1 MSRRPKAPGFRLQD
15 DTGEWV
21 SLEELRG
28 ERVVLFF
35 YPKDRSAGCTVE
47 VCEFRD
53 HFPRFEAHGVRV
65 FGISPDSV
73 RKHARFRSEQA
84 LPYPLLSDPDH
95 ATCEAYGV
103 WHEKMF
109 WGRRYMGVVR
119 STFAVA
125 PDGRVEKEWR
135 DVSHEGHAADVE
147 AWLREARPTR
157 GPAEAAARPAHRAA
171 KKK

>member
-1 MSRRPKAPGFRLQD
+1 
-15 DTGEWV
+15 V
-21 SLEELRG
+21 SLEALRG

-53 HFPRFEAHGVRV
+53 QYPRFKSHGVRV
-65 FGISPDSV
+65 FGISPDTV
-73 RKHARFRSEQA
+73 RKHARFRAEQQ
-84 LPYPLLSDPDH
+84 LPYALLADPDH
-95 ATCEAYGV
+95 ATCEAYDV
-103 WHEKMF
+103 WHEKLF

-119 STFAVA
+119 STFVVA
-125 PDGRVEKEWR
+125 PDGRIEREWR

-147 AWLREARPTR
+147 AWLAGT
-157 GPAEAAARPAHRAA
+157 GSTPASAAAATRPVRRAA